1 MECATGAGA
10 AVKRAVIFAAA
21 LLLAATLPAAAQT
34 SRLLIVSGLGG
45 EPQYSAAFH
54 EWGTTLANAATG
66 RYGLEAEDVVYL
78 AERTER
84 DPSRID
90 GRATRENVAGALSA
104 MRKRSAPEDRV
115 FIVLIGH
122 GSSDGDESRI
132 NLPGPDLTAAAL
144 AEMLDGFGPGEV
156 AIVNTASASG
166 GFIEALSGPNRTV
179 ITATQSGFERNATRF
194 GEFFV
199 QAMAG
204 DGADLDKDNRVSLL
218 EAFQFARREVQ
229 RAYEQENLLLAE
241 HALLDDDGDGA
252 GSGEPAASGTADGA
266 KATSLFLAPRRGG
279 AAAPAS
285 GGSPELK
292 ALQQSAR
299 DLEEQVTRLRARKD
313 EMPPAEYQ
321 QTLERLLLDLAR
333 TNQQIRE
340 LAGGTP

>member
-1 MECATGAGA
+1 MKL
-10 AVKRAVIFAAA
+10 AVVFAAA
-21 LLLAATLPAAAQT
+21 LLLAATLPANAQT

-54 EWGTTLANAATG
+54 EWGTTLADAATG
-66 RYGLEAEDVVYL
+66 RYGLEEEDVVYL

-84 DPSRID
+84 DPARIN
-90 GRATRENVAGALSA
+90 GRATRENVARELSA
-104 MRKRSAPEDRV
+104 LRKRSAAGDRL
-115 FIVLIGH
+115 FIVLMGH

-132 NLPGPDLTAAAL
+132 NLPGPDLTAAGL
-144 AEMLDGFGPGEV
+144 NEMLDGLDTSEV
-156 AIVNTASASG
+156 AVVNTASASG

-229 RAYEQENLLLAE
+229 RAYEQQNLLLSE
-241 HALLDDDGDGA
+241 HALLEDDGDGA
-252 GSGEPAASGTADGA
+252 GSAQPTARGKGDGT
-266 KATSLFLAPRRGG
+266 KARSLFLAPRRGG
-279 AAAPAS
+279 AAPAAPG

-292 ALQQSAR
+292 ALRDKAR
-299 DLEEQVTRLRARKD
+299 GIEEQVARLRAGKD